1 MNAINR
7 RRFERFALQP
17 MYTPVCVREIDGDAS
32 PLEGH
37 AYDVSE
43 GGIRFELDRAVAK
56 GARVTMQITL
66 PSGQGPIESTRGCER
81 SVIVFGNVVWQDD
94 SEPGPVRMALAI
106 TSFARLGDRERLLKS
121 LGSGRYLRAA

>member
-66 PSGQGPIESTRGCER
+66 PTGQGTIESTQGGER